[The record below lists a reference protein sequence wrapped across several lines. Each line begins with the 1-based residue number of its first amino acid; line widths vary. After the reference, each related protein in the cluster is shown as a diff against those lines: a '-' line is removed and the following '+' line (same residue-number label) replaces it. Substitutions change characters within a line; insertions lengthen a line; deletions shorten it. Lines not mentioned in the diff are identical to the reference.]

1 MTLGDNPATT
11 WGQSGDKR
19 KPKLNFE
26 IADFMHSNQS
36 ICSCFVLANLDL
48 EFFVRIARGHSGDK
62 MQTMGDKRKRNAK
75 ACIHLLALKQTV
87 RTPSLRCLGNY
98 YGSAWVPL
106 NHYIYYVFVCFL
118 SLGQENHYIYNVFGL
133 TIALRPRKP
142 SIYGVLALTTAL
154 RPRTPIYLQLFFVL
168 FGLLENK
175 I

>member
-1 MTLGDNPATT
+1 MPKKTAIFITFLMLFGLLEKKNLSQSEVDSVSRKKSPDPVKPVPTL
-11 WGQSGDKR
+11 QQ
-19 KPKLNFE
+19 
-26 IADFMHSNQS
+26 I
-36 ICSCFVLANLDL
+36 
-48 EFFVRIARGHSGDK
+48 
-62 MQTMGDKRKRNAK
+62 
-75 ACIHLLALKQTV
+75 V